1 MVKHLYDKS
10 GNDPYHKAA
19 YDYLSSLYKGWRQPS
34 TPPTNEETCSTQPNS
49 QSDVL
54 PARNQSASTN
64 GIPPSLDQAFCDYSN
79 VQQKSPTLESDAP
92 PGPHAGESLSG
103 TNNHDADSFYTVR
116 VTFSGSLGIACDFE
130 NGSVYIQQILPN
142 SQLMNHANVGDF
154 VHQINQT
161 LVKYQEDLKTDTD
174 SNLRIITMRK

>member
-1 MVKHLYDKS
+1 M
-10 GNDPYHKAA
+10 
-19 YDYLSSLYKGWRQPS
+19 YKGWKQP
-34 TPPTNEETCSTQPNS
+34 PPTNEEACLTQPNS

-64 GIPPSLDQAFCDYSN
+64 GIVPPLLDQAFGDYCN
-79 VQQKSPTLESDAP
+79 VQQKSSTLESDAP

-116 VTFSGSLGIACDFE
+116 VTFPGSLGIACDFE
-130 NGSVYIQQILPN
+130 NGSVYIQKILSN

-154 VHQINQT
+154 VHKINQT
-161 LVKYQEDLKTDTD
+161 LVQ
-174 SNLRIITMRK
+174 